1 MWACQVLLSGVFP
14 AVRHDGTP
22 FALSQRRGDM
32 TWASKVRNLVRCIGA
47 RLLIEGDWVR
57 LKQMMNMAS
66 WPCSDHLR
74 WMCRANEKHHLPLP
88 HCLPSG
94 EHRACRMRHGTG
106 RAARV
111 VSKSRAESDRV
122 SLQMHGVRLDAC
134 VRLWYQPITRLT
146 LSLRALLR
154 LLEVCGDVFFQLEL
168 TLRPSTSAL
177 SGQ

>member
-1 MWACQVLLSGVFP
+1 MRIGLGIAGRSVGMPSVAFRSLSCCPSRRDPIRIV
-14 AVRHDGTP
+14 
-22 FALSQRRGDM
+22 QRRGDM

-57 LKQMMNMAS
+57 LKQMVKMAS
-66 WPCSDHLR
+66 WPCSEHLR
-74 WMCRANEKHHLPLP
+74 WICRANEKHHLPVP

-111 VSKSRAESDRV
+111 VSKSSAESDRV
-122 SLQMHGVRLDAC
+122 SLQMHGVRHDAC

-146 LSLRALLR
+146 SSLRALFASLGG
-154 LLEVCGDVFFQLEL
+154 VW
-168 TLRPSTSAL
+168 
-177 SGQ
+177 